1 MSVDSVTEQRFFAGE
16 RTDIVMFVINDSVD
30 FEAEDGSRR
39 GGAVISVLSLEP
51 EVSYLIEPGSE
62 PWGDVIVPQSRMT
75 LVE

>member
-1 MSVDSVTEQRFFAGE
+1 MSVDSDTEQRFFAGE

-39 GGAVISVLSLEP
+39 GGAVISVLSMEP

-62 PWGDVIVPQSRMT
+62 TWGDVVVPQTRIT